1 MAVKLLDDAELKA
14 LELEFRKRRQFQVNM
29 ATIMLGRAWKEDD
42 ANFWV
47 KGSGG
52 RNEKALNDLIFKDES
67 IPYKINYLKN
77 QAIENAF
84 DKLSN
89 ELKHIVEKYMW
100 GEYSYLKWS
109 EVAEREY
116 VSKSTI
122 YEWRYKILETY
133 AYETGKLV

>member
-1 MAVKLLDDAELKA
+1 MAVKLLDDAELKS
-14 LELEFRKRRQFQVNM
+14 LELEFRKHKQFQVNM
-29 ATIMLGRAWKEDD
+29 ATIMLERQWKEDD

-52 RNEKALNDLIFKDES
+52 RNEKALNDMIFKEGNVA
-67 IPYKINYLKN
+67 YQINYLKRL
-77 QAIENAF
+77 AIESAF
-84 DKLSN
+84 NNLSN

-100 GEYSYLKWS
+100 GEYSYLKWA

-133 AYETGKLV
+133 AYACGKLV

>member
-1 MAVKLLDDAELKA
+1 MVVKLLDDAELKS
-14 LELEFRKRRQFQVNM
+14 LELEFRKRKQFKRNM
-29 ATIMLGRAWKEDD
+29 AIIVLGRAWKEED

-52 RNEKALNDLIFKDES
+52 RNEKALNDLIFKEES
-67 IPYKINYLKN
+67 IPYKINYFKH

-84 DKLSN
+84 SKLSN